1 MFQDQSVTEVKQG
14 DPNLDYL
21 SRGAA
26 RSLYFPYEMI
36 HIKNF
41 A

>member
-21 SRGAA
+21 SRGAT